1 MTTKLPSED
10 YLKYWEAAEA
20 EEIGIHITVEP
31 ADQPRFVIALFDS
44 RKTFG
49 GYENLMVFQPKP
61 EGTIFVAKKTVQLDA
76 G

>member
-1 MTTKLPSED
+1 MATKLPQSE

-20 EEIGIHITVEP
+20 EEIGIHITLEP
-31 ADQPRFVIALFDS
+31 EDQVVFINGLYDC

-49 GYENLMVFQPKP
+49 GYENIIVMQPKP
-61 EGTIFVAKKTVQLDA
+61 LGTVFVMKKTVELP

>member
-1 MTTKLPSED
+1 MATKLPSEE

-20 EEIGIHITVEP
+20 EEIGIYITVEP
-31 ADQPRFVIALFDS
+31 ADQMKFVNALFDC

-61 EGTIFVAKKTVQLDA
+61 EGTIFVARKTAELP

>member
-1 MTTKLPSED
+1 MTTKLPPEE

-20 EEIGIHITVEP
+20 QEIGIYISVEP
-31 ADQPRFVIALFDS
+31 EDQHRFVNALFAS

-61 EGTIFVAKKTVQLDA
+61 EGTIFVARKTAELPA
-76 G
+76 